1 MKKSLIAIVLLAG
14 SLSARA
20 ENWAV
25 DLSKGSGS
33 VEFKAVGRPAML
45 KIVGKGSK
53 PKGRFEV
60 QSGKVSGMATFDL
73 KSLDTGI
80 GLRDKHM
87 KEKYLEVSKHPEAS
101 LEITRIDLP
110 AKAAGGDFSENA
122 PFEGKL
128 TVHGVT
134 QPVKGTAKVVKSNG
148 KISAEVEFGIKM
160 KSFNIDVP
168 TYAGITVAEDVAIR
182 VEFTSPVTSNSS
194 GRQVASQRNK

>member
-60 QSGKVSGMATFDL
+60 QSGKVSSMATFDP
-73 KSLDTGI
+73 GI